1 MPSLPRLLSTRFAGS
16 VSTLLLLAAS
26 AAPAAPLQVSVGGG
40 IGQSYGPK
48 LNADGSRLAY
58 YSATNP
64 TGGNADGS
72 WEVFVYDRASGQ
84 TRQISD
90 EPGGQF
96 AGGNQTP
103 GISGDG
109 SRVAF
114 QHFIIDSGYGYFQTR
129 VYDLNTNALTT
140 LTQPAFAETSAIS
153 RDGKTVAVSLGNVGV
168 RLYDVATQ
176 AFTSLPLVNPATFTM
191 SGDGKR
197 LVYDTFSQ
205 GVYLYDVTTGAT
217 TVISAAGGGGGFNQ
231 RPMISADG
239 NSVVF
244 TSTFDPL
251 GRNADHSS
259 EVFRYDVPTKTLVQ
273 VTQSQGD
280 SREAS
285 LSGDG
290 TRILFS
296 SNGDLAG
303 RNADG
308 NVEIFVYDLL
318 ANSFLQMTDALNS
331 YSGGGTLSEDGNTVA
346 YFSNLDPRGGS
357 PGSSYQIFL
366 DALDPRAPAALP
378 EPASAWLALLA
389 LGGAGAMR
397 RRQRRG

>member
-1 MPSLPRLLSTRFAGS
+1 MPFLPLALFVPFARPAA
-16 VSTLLLLAAS
+16 TLLLLLAAC
-26 AAPAAPLQVSVGGG
+26 AAHAAPLQVSVGGG
-40 IGQSYGPK
+40 GQSYGPQ

-64 TGGNADGS
+64 TGGNADAS

-103 GISGDG
+103 DISGDG
-109 SRVAF
+109 NRVAF
-114 QHFIIDSGYGYFQTR
+114 QHFIIDSDYGYFQTR
-129 VYDLNTNALTT
+129 VYDLNANTLTT
-140 LTQPAFAETSAIS
+140 LTQPAYAETSAIS

-176 AFTSLPLVNPATFTM
+176 AFTSLPLVNPATFSM

-197 LVYDTFSQ
+197 VVYDTYSQ
-205 GVYLYDVTTGAT
+205 GVYLYDVTTGVT

-231 RPMISADG
+231 RPVISADG

-244 TSTFDPL
+244 SSTYDPL

-259 EVFRYDVPTKTLVQ
+259 EVFRYDIPTKTLVQ
-273 VTQSQGD
+273 VTQSGRD

-290 TRILFS
+290 SRIVFS
-296 SNGDLAG
+296 SDGDLAG

-318 ANSFLQMTDALNS
+318 ADSFLQMTDVLGG
-331 YSGGGTLSEDGNTVA
+331 YSGGGTLSEDGTRW
-346 YFSNLDPRGGS
+346 PTS
-357 PGSSYQIFL
+357 PTST
-366 DALDPRAPAALP
+366 
-378 EPASAWLALLA
+378 
-389 LGGAGAMR
+389 
-397 RRQRRG
+397 